1 MVGPRWLL
9 HWVHHS
15 NSKSSCVPGNH
26 AGTAFRTD
34 IVISISFR
42 TVRLVH
48 GNFGILELIGKELL
62 CVHPEKETRH

>member
-1 MVGPRWLL
+1 M
-9 HWVHHS
+9 
-15 NSKSSCVPGNH
+15 
-26 AGTAFRTD
+26 AFRTD
-34 IVISISFR
+34 IVILISFR